1 MFVYSFNIVGVKQV
15 KQNKDKKR
23 IYLRWKR
30 RKRKKRKYTFSGI
43 QFPVEGR

>member
-15 KQNKDKKR
+15 KQNEDKKR

-30 RKRKKRKYTFSGI
+30 RKRKKKENIHLAAYNF
-43 QFPVEGR
+43 Q